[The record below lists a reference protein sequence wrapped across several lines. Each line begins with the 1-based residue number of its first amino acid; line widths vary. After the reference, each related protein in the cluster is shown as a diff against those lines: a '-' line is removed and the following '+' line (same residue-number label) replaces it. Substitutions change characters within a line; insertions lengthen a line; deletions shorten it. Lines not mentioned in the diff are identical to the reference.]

1 MIQLIVG
8 EKGKGKTKILLD
20 KVNEAAKSAKG
31 NLVFIDKDSSHMFE
45 LKNSIRLVNV
55 GEYRI
60 KSSEEFTGFVSG
72 IISAD
77 HDLEQI
83 FIDTFLISAAVND
96 DDYIEALRKIDE
108 ISAKFNVSVTVS
120 ISVTKDDLPED
131 LKSKVVV
138 AL

>member
-60 KSSEEFTGFVSG
+60 RSSEEFTGFVSG

-77 HDLEQI
+77 HDLEQL
-83 FIDTFLISAAVND
+83 FIDTFLISAAVKD
-96 DDYIEALRKIDE
+96 DGHIEALRKIDE

>member
-60 KSSEEFTGFVSG
+60 RSSEEFTGFVSG

-77 HDLEQI
+77 HDLEQL
-83 FIDTFLISAAVND
+83 FIDTFLISAAVKD

>member
-20 KVNEAAKSAKG
+20 KVNEAAKNAKG
-31 NLVFIDKDSSHMFE
+31 NLVFVDKDSSHMFE

-55 GEYRI
+55 GEYLIR
-60 KSSEEFTGFVSG
+60 SSEEFTGFISG

-77 HDLEQI
+77 HDLEQL
-83 FIDTFLISAAVND
+83 FIDTYLVSAKVKDGN
-96 DDYIEALRKIDE
+96 YEESLKKIDE
-108 ISAKFNVSVTVS
+108 ISTKFNVSVTVS
-120 ISVTKDDLPED
+120 ISVEKDMLSEE
-131 LKSKVVV
+131 LKNKVIV

>member
-60 KSSEEFTGFVSG
+60 RSSEEFSGFVSG

-77 HDLEQI
+77 HDLEQL
-83 FIDTFLISAAVND
+83 FIDTFLISAAVKGA
-96 DDYIEALRKIDE
+96 DYVEALRKIDE

-131 LKSKVVV
+131 LKNKVVV